1 MSYSGGSGRSF
12 GSKGS
17 SQKKDRKR
25 KQEFHK
31 HKVKLTEEEHVDF
44 EQLKTRVAVALDKL
58 GHQVF
63 AVEPGGYTFHNW
75 MTSFNLLLDDFEE
88 KAGPKN
94 LPKGYYDARLKLT
107 ADLLKPAETADID
120 WEIQNMETEINS
132 VKLHMSE
139 LTKQANEKRDGWRER
154 ASKIDHLKAEL
165 VKSEKQLEVAVE
177 SLAKEK
183 KKQSFFSKVFSSSK
197 NSSFDSAKDKVD
209 SIKKRKDEIDKK
221 IRELE
226 SSSIDSVDDL
236 DNNLATLKE
245 KLDEL
250 QQNLADWNSKKEE
263 LSQLSEKRIET
274 TAALSKII
282 SALKLGESTI
292 EDNTAT
298 ELK

>member
-12 GSKGS
+12 ASKGS

-25 KQEFHK
+25 RQEFHK

-44 EQLKTRVAVALDKL
+44 DQLKTRVTVALDKL

-75 MTSFNLLLDDFEE
+75 MTSFNMLLDDFEE
-88 KAGPKN
+88 RAGPKN
-94 LPKGYYDARLKLT
+94 LPKDYYDARLKLT
-107 ADLLKPAETADID
+107 ADLLKPAETADVD

-132 VKLHMSE
+132 VNLHMSE
-139 LTKQANEKRDGWRER
+139 LTKQVNEKRDGWRER

-165 VKSEKQLEVAVE
+165 VVSEKKFEEAME
-177 SLAKEK
+177 ALAKEK
-183 KKQSFFSKVFSSSK
+183 KKRSFFSKVFSSSK
-197 NSSFDSAKDKVD
+197 NSSAGSAKDQVD
-209 SIKKRKDEIDKK
+209 SIKTKKDGIEKK
-221 IRELE
+221 IQELE
-226 SSSIDSVDDL
+226 SSPIDSVEDL
-236 DNNLATLKE
+236 SNNLATLKE

-263 LSQLSEKRIET
+263 LSQLSEKRVET
-274 TAALSKII
+274 TSALSKII

-292 EDNTAT
+292 DDNDAS
-298 ELK
+298 E

>member
-1 MSYSGGSGRSF
+1 MKNVMGGVKEHPRSTIL
-12 GSKGS
+12 
-17 SQKKDRKR
+17 
-25 KQEFHK
+25 KQ
-31 HKVKLTEEEHVDF
+31 
-44 EQLKTRVAVALDKL
+44 R
-58 GHQVF
+58 
-63 AVEPGGYTFHNW
+63 
-75 MTSFNLLLDDFEE
+75 
-88 KAGPKN
+88 
-94 LPKGYYDARLKLT
+94 
-107 ADLLKPAETADID
+107 
-120 WEIQNMETEINS
+120 
-132 VKLHMSE
+132 
-139 LTKQANEKRDGWRER
+139 
-154 ASKIDHLKAEL
+154 L

-183 KKQSFFSKVFSSSK
+183 KKQSFFSKVFSRSK

-292 EDNTAT
+292 EDNTVY
-298 ELK
+298 